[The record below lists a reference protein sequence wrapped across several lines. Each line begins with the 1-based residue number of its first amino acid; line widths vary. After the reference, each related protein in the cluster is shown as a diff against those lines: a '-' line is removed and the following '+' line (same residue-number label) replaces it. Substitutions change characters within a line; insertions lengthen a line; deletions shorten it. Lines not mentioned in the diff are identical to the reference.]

1 MQSYNVHPDG
11 EILKW
16 FIKESGLEN
25 DSEIQAFA
33 TENNVS
39 IEEAVKIAISDII
52 DNGSNP
58 NNEFQLDLF

>member
-1 MQSYNVHPDG
+1 MQNYKVYSD
-11 EILKW
+11 EQILKW
-16 FIKESGLEN
+16 FIKESELEN

>member
-1 MQSYNVHPDG
+1 MQNYKVCSD
-11 EILKW
+11 EQILKW

-52 DNGSNP
+52 DNESNP